1 MSVILSTYSNLNLF
15 LYSHNESENYWN
27 EATVL
32 EWKREMSGARSIIS
46 NFANISQDAIL
57 GVRAPYLRVGGN
69 NQFVM
74 MEDEKFLYD
83 STIVA
88 PLAKVPLWPYMMFH
102 RMPHECHG
110 HIQTCPTRSYP
121 LWEVVMN
128 ELDRREDPLNEEPLP
143 GCAMVDSCFSN
154 QATGEQFYTF
164 LNNNFIRHY
173 DSNRAPMGLFFHSAF
188 LKNNP
193 EVLDAFRFW
202 LEEITTQYPDV
213 YFVTITQ
220 MLEWMQQTPDVDQ
233 VNNFEPWKAKCSGS
247 LEPPLCGGGNNC
259 QLDTSELPGE
269 TLRLATCM
277 DCPNKYPWLL
287 DNTGS
292 GIF

>member
-1 MSVILSTYSNLNLF
+1 MDD
-15 LYSHNESENYWN
+15 W
-27 EATVL
+27 A
-32 EWKREMSGARSIIS
+32 KEMSGARTII
-46 NFANISQDAIL
+46 NQFANISELSIL

-74 MEDEKFLYD
+74 MERENFLYD

-88 PLAKVPLWPYMMFH
+88 PLADVPLWPYMMFH

-110 HIQTCPTRSYP
+110 HIQSCPTRSYP

-128 ELDRREDPLNEEPLP
+128 ELDRREDPVNEEPLP

-154 QATGEQFYTF
+154 KATGDQFYTF
-164 LNNNFIRHY
+164 LNNNFNRHY
-173 DSNRAPMGLFFHSAF
+173 TTNRAPMGLFFHSAF

-193 EVLDAFRFW
+193 DVLEAFLFW
-202 LEEITTQYPDV
+202 LDEIMVEQNDV

-220 MLEWMQQTPDVDQ
+220 MLRWMQDTIPLQQ
-233 VNNFEPWKAKCSGS
+233 VNNFEPWKEKCSGS
-247 LEPPLCGGGNNC
+247 TEPPVCAGGGTNC
-259 QLDTSELPGE
+259 QLTSTELPGE

-277 DCPNKYPWLL
+277 SCPNRYPWLL
-287 DNTGS
+287 DPTGS
-292 GIF
+292 GVF